1 MKQTVVFD
9 FDGVISKY
17 ENGWQG
23 ATIINDEPV
32 DGIIEALNEISK
44 KYRIVVLTSRCSQ
57 PGGFEAVRDWLNS
70 YGIPYEL
77 ITDVKPQALAYIDD
91 RAICFKGNS
100 KALLKEIE
108 SLEPWNM
115 KSGELIEY
123 VPQPGDMVE
132 FEIFKG
138 TEMYI
143 GEVMYEFKM
152 TNHIN
157 PNYNESIYYRI
168 KSNFRSYDIP
178 SSHIKKKVG

>member
-1 MKQTVVFD
+1 
-9 FDGVISKY
+9 
-17 ENGWQG
+17 
-23 ATIINDEPV
+23 
-32 DGIIEALNEISK
+32 
-44 KYRIVVLTSRCSQ
+44 
-57 PGGFEAVRDWLNS
+57 
-70 YGIPYEL
+70 
-77 ITDVKPQALAYIDD
+77 
-91 RAICFKGNS
+91 
-100 KALLKEIE
+100 
-108 SLEPWNM
+108 M

-138 TEMYI
+138 AEMYI